1 MAVGTLSKSTKKN
14 SQKTV
19 RMPVKQT
26 INLVGVGAKPIKAY
40 VALPA
45 ILLIIAA
52 AALLSKFAVVDRFM
66 AVSAAESQVVALRAE
81 LSAANQKLAGFGELN
96 EKYAHYTYS
105 GMTQEELNRIER
117 SEVISLIQRVVL
129 PSVVVDSWSVSA
141 NQLSM
146 NIVGSS
152 LQTINLLAQA
162 LNDEPIVDYC
172 TVRTAATTTSSYLT
186 ETDSDLTET
195 VQDVQAQ
202 VVVYLTNPKEG

>member
-1 MAVGTLSKSTKKN
+1 MAVGTLSKGTKKS

-26 INLVGVGAKPIKAY
+26 INLVGVGAKPIKLY
-40 VALPA
+40 IALPA

-52 AALLSKFAVVDRFM
+52 AALLSKFAVIDRYM
-66 AVSAAESQVVALRAE
+66 KVSAAEAQVASLRAE

-105 GMTQEELNRIER
+105 GMTNEELTRIER

-129 PSVVVDSWSVSA
+129 PSVVVDNWSVNA

-146 NIVGSS
+146 SIIGSS
-152 LQTINLLAQA
+152 LQDINLLAQA
-162 LNDEPIVDYC
+162 LNEEPIVDYC
-172 TVRTAATTTSSYLT
+172 TVRTASTTN
-186 ETDSDLTET
+186 TDYQTET

-202 VVVYLTNPKEG
+202 VVVYLTTPKED